1 MTLTPFEL
9 TRFLDEDGEPTALYR
24 AATRRIALGFYEDP
38 GDAKLQRW
46 NAEHEQQMRAVIR
59 GFTDEDTTLAGLPS
73 AQGPHPVATIFGFPN
88 TVEVGAGAVPAW
100 MITGVGVAPTHRR
113 RGILRRMMEPELAQA
128 RSEGCGMAAL
138 TVSEGEIYG
147 RFGFGLSTRMIT
159 YELDLT
165 ARPRLLP
172 GVVERSGARQGR
184 IHQAQGKELV
194 EFGLALREPIAGFR
208 AGQAVRPRGVVENA
222 VGAVNLSEDQLKPDG
237 ARQALVFEGPDGVE
251 GYAAFNHQGWGS
263 SSPGPN
269 RVVVKDFQA
278 VSTRARVAL
287 WEQLLSLDLVDFL
300 EFRAAPGNELARA
313 LSNPRAVRQIR
324 ETDVLWT
331 RILDVARVLERRE
344 YLADGE
350 LVLLVDDPLGL
361 VTGAY
366 HLRIRDGRAEVVP
379 GRAVSE
385 VDVAR
390 AGEGAEAAVGAG
402 ESAGSGTADGAG
414 ASTELPGA
422 HLLAARDERRTEAE
436 DEPELAPQAARV
448 RFPVQLLASAVFQG
462 CEPEVRFGLV
472 TGEGAEEVARLFA
485 IRREPYCDFIF

>member
-100 MITGVGVAPTHRR
+100 MITGVGVA
-113 RGILRRMMEPELAQA
+113 

-138 TVSEGEIYG
+138 TVSEGEIDG

-331 RILDVARVLERRE
+331 RILDVARVLEHRE

-385 VDVAR
+385 VDAAR
-390 AGEGAEAAVGAG
+390 AGESAEAAVGAA

-436 DEPELAPQAARV
+436 DESELAPQAARV

-472 TGEGAEEVARLFA
+472 TGEGAEEAARLFA

>member
-1 MTLTPFEL
+1 
-9 TRFLDEDGEPTALYR
+9 
-24 AATRRIALGFYEDP
+24 
-38 GDAKLQRW
+38 
-46 NAEHEQQMRAVIR
+46 
-59 GFTDEDTTLAGLPS
+59 
-73 AQGPHPVATIFGFPN
+73 
-88 TVEVGAGAVPAW
+88 
-100 MITGVGVAPTHRR
+100 
-113 RGILRRMMEPELAQA
+113 
-128 RSEGCGMAAL
+128 MAAL

-237 ARQALVFEGPDGVE
+237 ARQALVFESPDGVE

-331 RILDVARVLERRE
+331 RILDVARVLEHRE

-385 VDVAR
+385 VDAAR

-414 ASTELPGA
+414 AELPGA

-472 TGEGAEEVARLFA
+472 TGEGAEEAARLFA
-485 IRREPYCDFIF
+485 VRREPYCDFIF